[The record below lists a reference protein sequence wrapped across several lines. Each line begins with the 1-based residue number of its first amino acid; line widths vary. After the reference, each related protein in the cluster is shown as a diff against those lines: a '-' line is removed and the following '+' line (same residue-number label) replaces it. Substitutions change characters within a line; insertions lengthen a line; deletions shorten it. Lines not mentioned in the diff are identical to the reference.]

1 MAWSEKTNPK
11 LFWRGSLTG
20 AFHNDYTPWR
30 QSQRERLIYLAAAET
45 GFKDVLIETQ
55 VGDIELK
62 EMSIKEMNKK
72 WLDVA
77 PTGGAVQ
84 VSECAVKTKLKQ
96 VWTDIPCHPQWSAF
110 NQHR

>member
-1 MAWSEKTNPK
+1 MAWSEKTTPK

-30 QSQRERLIYLAAAET
+30 QSQRERLIYLATAQT

-55 VGDIELK
+55 GGDIEMKKIL
-62 EMSIKEMNKK
+62 IKEMNKK

-84 VSECAVKTKLKQ
+84 VSGCACETKLKQ
-96 VWTDIPCHPQWSAF
+96 V
-110 NQHR
+110 